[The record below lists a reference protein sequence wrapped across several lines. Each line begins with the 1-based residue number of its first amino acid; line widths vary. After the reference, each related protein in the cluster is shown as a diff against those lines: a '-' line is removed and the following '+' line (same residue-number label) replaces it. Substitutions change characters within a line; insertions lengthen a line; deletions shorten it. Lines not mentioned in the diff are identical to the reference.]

1 MATGNFLFGC
11 VMKNNQQLNIRK
23 VSIFYNP
30 DISGAESLVQ
40 QIQNDYETKFDNLE
54 SVPLVVNSENK
65 LIDKNEKKL
74 IGSDL
79 IICVGGDGTVLRLA
93 QSIVHES
100 IPIFGIRMGRLGFL
114 TESTSKEVNE
124 KINAI
129 LSGDFY
135 IEERKLVKAEYDK
148 KTFYALNDFVI
159 GRKNLGKTS
168 SIGVWI
174 NEMPIAEYRSD
185 AVIVASA
192 TGSTGYTLSI
202 GGPVL
207 MPSSESIIIMPLAP
221 HLTPSN
227 PIILPS
233 GDQVILQVLRD
244 TDAIMIIDGIHE
256 LKIAKEKQINISIS
270 QSSMFFLRIKNSYNF
285 LNRVADRL
293 GWLRKDHTLS

>member
-1 MATGNFLFGC
+1 
-11 VMKNNQQLNIRK
+11 MKNNSISNLQK

-30 DISGAESLVQ
+30 DISGVESLVQ
-40 QIQNDYETKFDNLE
+40 KIQSDYKVKFDRLDA
-54 SVPLVVNSENK
+54 VPLIVDADNK
-65 LIDKNEKKL
+65 LINQNETML
-74 IGSDL
+74 INSDL

-93 QSIVHES
+93 QSIVNES
-100 IPIFGIRMGRLGFL
+100 IPVFGIRMGRLGFL
-114 TESTSKEVNE
+114 TEATFQEVNQ

-129 LSGDFY
+129 ISEDFY
-135 IEERKLVKAEYDK
+135 IEERKLVKAEYNQE
-148 KTFYALNDFVI
+148 TFYALNDFVI

-207 MPSSESIIIMPLAP
+207 MPSSESIIVMPLAP

-227 PIILPS
+227 PIVLPS
-233 GDQVILQVLRD
+233 GDKVVLQVLRD
-244 TDAIMIIDGIHE
+244 DDAIMIVDGINE
-256 LKIAKEKQINISIS
+256 LNIAKEKQINISIS
-270 QSSMFFLRIKNSYNF
+270 ESSMLFLRINDSYNF

-293 GWLRKDHTLS
+293 GWLRKDHNLS

>member
-1 MATGNFLFGC
+1 
-11 VMKNNQQLNIRK
+11 MKNNPMSKIKK

-30 DISGAESLVQ
+30 DIHGVASLVQ
-40 QIQNDYETKFDNLE
+40 NIQNDYTSKFDKLE
-54 SVPLVVNSENK
+54 PVPLIVDKENK
-65 LIDKNEKKL
+65 LINENEKKL
-74 IGSDL
+74 IASDL

-93 QSIVHES
+93 QSIVNKS

-114 TESTSKEVNE
+114 TESTSQEVNE
-124 KINAI
+124 KINSI
-129 LSGDFY
+129 INGDFY

-148 KTFYALNDFVI
+148 KTYFALNDFVI
-159 GRKNLGKTS
+159 GRKNLGRTS

-185 AVIVASA
+185 AVIAASA

-233 GDQVILQVLRD
+233 GDEVVFQVLRD
-244 TDAIMIIDGIHE
+244 NDAIMIIDGISE
-256 LKIAKEKQINISIS
+256 LKVDKEKHIKISIS
-270 QSSMFFLRIKNSYNF
+270 RSSISFLRINNSYNF

-293 GWLRKDHTLS
+293 GWLRQDHTLGK

>member
-1 MATGNFLFGC
+1 
-11 VMKNNQQLNIRK
+11 MKNNQQLNIRK

-124 KINAI
+124 KINSI

-207 MPSSESIIIMPLAP
+207 MPRSESIIIMPLAP

>member
-1 MATGNFLFGC
+1 
-11 VMKNNQQLNIRK
+11 MKNNSIPNMKK

-30 DISGAESLVQ
+30 DISGVESLVQ
-40 QIQNDYETKFDNLE
+40 KIQNDFMKNFDKLDP
-54 SVPLVVNSENK
+54 VPLIVDAENK
-65 LIDKNEKKL
+65 LIEKNEKML
-74 IGSDL
+74 IDSDL

-93 QSIVHES
+93 QSIVDES

-114 TESTSKEVNE
+114 TESTSQEVNQ
-124 KINAI
+124 KINSI
-129 LSGDFY
+129 ISGNFY
-135 IEERKLVKAEYDK
+135 IEERKLVKAEYDQ
-148 KTFYALNDFVI
+148 KTFFALNDFVI
-159 GRKNLGKTS
+159 GRKKLGKTS

-207 MPSSESIIIMPLAP
+207 MPNSESIIIMPLAP

-233 GDQVILQVLRD
+233 GDQVVLQVLRD
-244 TDAIMIIDGIHE
+244 DDAIMIVDGISE
-256 LKIAKEKQINISIS
+256 LNIAKEKQIKISIS
-270 QSSMFFLRIKNSYNF
+270 QSSMLFLRINNSYNF

>member
-124 KINAI
+124 KINSI

>member
-1 MATGNFLFGC
+1 
-11 VMKNNQQLNIRK
+11 
-23 VSIFYNP
+23 
-30 DISGAESLVQ
+30 
-40 QIQNDYETKFDNLE
+40 
-54 SVPLVVNSENK
+54 
-65 LIDKNEKKL
+65 
-74 IGSDL
+74 
-79 IICVGGDGTVLRLA
+79 
-93 QSIVHES
+93 
-100 IPIFGIRMGRLGFL
+100 
-114 TESTSKEVNE
+114 
-124 KINAI
+124 
-129 LSGDFY
+129 
-135 IEERKLVKAEYDK
+135 
-148 KTFYALNDFVI
+148 
-159 GRKNLGKTS
+159 
-168 SIGVWI
+168 
-174 NEMPIAEYRSD
+174 MPIAEYRSD

>member
-1 MATGNFLFGC
+1 
-11 VMKNNQQLNIRK
+11 MKNNQQLNIRK

>member
-1 MATGNFLFGC
+1 
-11 VMKNNQQLNIRK
+11 MKNNQQLNIRK

-124 KINAI
+124 KINSI